1 MSSSPTRSRRP
12 DFGARAATYDRLRN
26 PIPGLD
32 EALVEA
38 ADLRGRRVLDIGCGT
53 GRFAAALSSRFQAK
67 VFGADAEPEMVAVA
81 RRRGQGP
88 AFKQGRAE
96 HLPFKDGWFE
106 RATMVLVC
114 HLVDRPAAFAEARR
128 VLGAEGRLALATF
141 DPASFRT
148 YYLGE
153 YFPSIV
159 EIDLARF
166 PAAEEL
172 ERQLREAGFA
182 GTAVEPFAKEASI
195 DRETALAK
203 IRGRHISTF
212 DLIGEAEYRHGL
224 VQAER
229 ELPETIDYRYE
240 LLIVTADRS
249 GLPQP

>member
-32 EALVEA
+32 EALVDA
-38 ADLRGRRVLDIGCGT
+38 GDLRGRRVLDIGCGT
-53 GRFAAALSSRFQAK
+53 GRFAEALASRFQAR
-67 VFGADAEPEMVAVA
+67 VFGVDAEPEMVAVA
-81 RRRGQGP
+81 GRRKGRGL

-96 HLPFKDGWFE
+96 QLPFKEGWFE

-114 HLVDRPAAFAEARR
+114 HLVARPAAFAEARR
-128 VLGAEGRLALATF
+128 VLRPDGRLVLATF

-166 PAAEEL
+166 PAPAELDREL
-172 ERQLREAGFA
+172 RAAGFA
-182 GTAVEPFAKEASI
+182 GTSVEPFAKEASI

-203 IRGRHISTF
+203 IRGRQISTF
-212 DLIGEAEYRHGL
+212 DLIDEAEYQNGL
-224 VQAER
+224 ERAER

-240 LLIVTADRS
+240 LLIIVAAA
-249 GLPQP
+249 G